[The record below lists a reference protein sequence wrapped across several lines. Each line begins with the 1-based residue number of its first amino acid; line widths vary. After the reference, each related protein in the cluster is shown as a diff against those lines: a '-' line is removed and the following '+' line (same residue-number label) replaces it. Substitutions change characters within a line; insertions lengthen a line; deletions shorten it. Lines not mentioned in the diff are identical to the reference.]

1 MELERAAQQLA
12 ALGNQTRLAVYRI
25 LIQAGPAGSSVG
37 DIRDQLEVPAS
48 TLSHHIARLI
58 HAGLIMQERESRTL
72 YCKAN
77 FKNMDALMTFL
88 VDNCCDGNSCIQIN
102 T

>member
-72 YCKAN
+72 YCKAD